1 LVHPGQ
7 QHLFSSIFFKINFI
21 HARITKAIQDIAGR
35 KVELDMK
42 RMAAVIH
49 REILDAMDKVFK
61 KLLHQINRLTEI
73 VL

>member
-1 LVHPGQ
+1 
-7 QHLFSSIFFKINFI
+7 
-21 HARITKAIQDIAGR
+21 
-35 KVELDMK
+35 MK